1 MVIIK
6 LIFFLNKYL
15 VRDKFIVMIF
25 IFSEILFKVVR
36 KKI

>member
-36 KKI
+36 KKF